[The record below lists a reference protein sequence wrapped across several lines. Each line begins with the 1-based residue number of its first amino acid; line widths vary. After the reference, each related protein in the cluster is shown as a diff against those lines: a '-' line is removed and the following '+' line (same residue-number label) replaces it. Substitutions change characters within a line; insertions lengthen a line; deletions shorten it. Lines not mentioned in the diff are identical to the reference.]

1 MYYHAQGVPQDVK
14 QAYAWFSV
22 AAASGYGDKAVK
34 SRDRAAKQLT
44 LAALAEAQAL
54 ADRYIQQHSSQS

>member
-1 MYYHAQGVPQDVK
+1 MYDHGQGGPQDVK

-22 AAASGYGDKAVK
+22 SAASGYGNKAAEY
-34 SRDRAAKQLT
+34 RDRAAKQLT
-44 LAALAEAQAL
+44 PAALAEAQAL